1 MRLRKTEKMN
11 SFEYEKNRS
20 DELICVDIFDREI
33 GTADKMAC
41 HVKPVLHRAFSV
53 FIVDG
58 NRMLIQRRAMG
69 KYHSGGLWANACC
82 SHPRAGES
90 LSDAVERRL
99 FEETGIR
106 CETEELFSFV
116 YCASLG
122 RVYEYELDHVFLGEY
137 GGNVTPDPDEI
148 MDTWWIELDEL
159 ATLLVSQPEMFSV
172 WFITAAP
179 KVLAYL
185 KQR

>member
-58 NRMLIQRRAMG
+58 DRMLIQRRAMG

-137 GGNVTPDPDEI
+137 GGNVTPDHDEI

>member
-1 MRLRKTEKMN
+1 MRSRGTEAMN
-11 SFEYEKNRS
+11 SFEYEKNIS
-20 DELICVDIFDREI
+20 DELICVDIFDRET
-33 GTADKMAC
+33 GTADKMSC

-53 FIVDG
+53 FIIDG
-58 NRMLIQRRAMG
+58 DRMLIQRRAMG
-69 KYHSGGLWANACC
+69 KYHSGGLWANSCC

-90 LSDAVERRL
+90 LPEAVERRL

-116 YCASLG
+116 YCAELG
-122 RVYEYELDHVFLGEY
+122 SVYEYELDHVFLGEY
-137 GGNVTPDPDEI
+137 SGDVAPDPDEI
-148 MDTWWIELDEL
+148 METRWIGLTELEE
-159 ATLLVSQPEMFSV
+159 LLVKKPEMFSV
-172 WFITAAP
+172 WFLIAAP